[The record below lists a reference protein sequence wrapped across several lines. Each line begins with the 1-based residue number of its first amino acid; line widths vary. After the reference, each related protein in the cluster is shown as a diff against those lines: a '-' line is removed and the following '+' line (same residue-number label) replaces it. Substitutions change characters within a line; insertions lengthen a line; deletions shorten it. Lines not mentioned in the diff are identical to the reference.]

1 MSKRSNWA
9 LPYFIFL
16 VLFVVLPLVLIVVYA
31 LQDGNGGFTLSN
43 VSRFFTDSDALS
55 TFAVSIE
62 VAVENTLIC
71 LLLGYPAAYILADR
85 NLNKSAVTVILFIL
99 PMWINAL
106 MRTLATA
113 ELFNVFGFTLGKGTL
128 LFGMVYDY
136 LPFMIYPIYN
146 VLLKMD
152 KSYSEAAADLGATPI
167 QVFGKV
173 TLPLSMPGISSGILM
188 VFMPTVSTFAI
199 SEFLTNNKIKLFG
212 TIIQE
217 NINSSMWNYGAAL
230 SLIMLVIIGL
240 TTILLGGDER
250 EVQDTGTG
258 LYLAA
263 SGAPLR
269 TDRVHRDILLH
280 RGQDT
285 RELDGILLRTLQEH
299 ILRRSQRRSRPH
311 GRHQEHP
318 YHCVHRRCCLNLAR
332 NCLGHRNIQPQG
344 KEEEDNPVPEQHS
357 DDQP

>member
-1 MSKRSNWA
+1 MRKRSNWA
-9 LPYFIFL
+9 IPYFIFL
-16 VLFVVLPLVLIVVYA
+16 VLFVVLPLVLIVIYA
-31 LQDGNGGFTLSN
+31 LQDGNGGFTMSN
-43 VSRFFTDSDALS
+43 ITRFFTDADALN
-55 TFAVSIE
+55 TFAVSVE
-62 VAVENTLIC
+62 VAIENTAIC
-71 LLLGYPAAYILADR
+71 LLLGYPAAYILADK

-113 ELFNVFGFTLGKGTL
+113 ELFNVAGFTLGKGTL

-152 KSYSEAAADLGATPI
+152 KSYGEAAADLGATPV

-173 TLPLSMPGISSGILM
+173 TLPLSMPGIFSGILM

-240 TTILLGGDER
+240 TTVLLGGDER
-250 EVQDTGTG
+250 EIEGGT
-258 LYLAA
+258 
-263 SGAPLR
+263 
-269 TDRVHRDILLH
+269 I
-280 RGQDT
+280 
-285 RELDGILLRTLQEH
+285 
-299 ILRRSQRRSRPH
+299 
-311 GRHQEHP
+311 
-318 YHCVHRRCCLNLAR
+318 
-332 NCLGHRNIQPQG
+332 
-344 KEEEDNPVPEQHS
+344 
-357 DDQP
+357 

>member
-31 LQDGNGGFTLSN
+31 RQDGNGGFTLSN

-250 EVQDTGTG
+250 EVQGGT
-258 LYLAA
+258 
-263 SGAPLR
+263 
-269 TDRVHRDILLH
+269 I
-280 RGQDT
+280 
-285 RELDGILLRTLQEH
+285 
-299 ILRRSQRRSRPH
+299 
-311 GRHQEHP
+311 
-318 YHCVHRRCCLNLAR
+318 
-332 NCLGHRNIQPQG
+332 
-344 KEEEDNPVPEQHS
+344 
-357 DDQP
+357 